1 MKTYGTDFIIGFDA
15 SPVTGR
21 KTGVEYYSLQLY
33 RALKEVLGREHII
46 AFSNQPVAEI
56 PEAKIYPSK
65 LPLVLWR
72 QLILPGALKRNR
84 VSTLHSPVTAIPFF
98 AACPAVATVH
108 DLSYRLAPEGVSWK
122 YRCFQKLNCF
132 IAVTGSEKVVTVSDT
147 TRQHLC
153 RYYPAW
159 QEKFTAVLSGA
170 LANPLVAE
178 VKNSSGH
185 DGCPYF
191 VQIGRLDKRKEPLTS
206 LEAFK
211 RSGVYKNYRFMLIG
225 SPGNEMENITQWLK
239 ENPEVAERVS
249 LSGYLSENEV
259 YQALA
264 NADALLYPSRDEGF
278 GHPPF
283 EALSLG
289 TLPIVSDIPVL
300 CELLQD
306 AAVFVPSGNA
316 DVLADEMKKL
326 AAGKIDIA
334 GIFSAGEK
342 RLSALQWHKTAEKII
357 ELHSGLCRKQEKSK

>member
-33 RALKEVLGREHII
+33 RALKEELGREHII

-147 TRQHLC
+147 TRQHFC

-159 QEKFTAVLSGA
+159 QESLQLCFPEHWQIRLLRKSKTVPVMTAVLILSRSA
-170 LANPLVAE
+170 DLINA
-178 VKNSSGH
+178 KN
-185 DGCPYF
+185 
-191 VQIGRLDKRKEPLTS
+191 L
-206 LEAFK
+206 
-211 RSGVYKNYRFMLIG
+211 
-225 SPGNEMENITQWLK
+225 
-239 ENPEVAERVS
+239 
-249 LSGYLSENEV
+249 
-259 YQALA
+259 
-264 NADALLYPSRDEGF
+264 
-278 GHPPF
+278 
-283 EALSLG
+283 
-289 TLPIVSDIPVL
+289 
-300 CELLQD
+300 
-306 AAVFVPSGNA
+306 
-316 DVLADEMKKL
+316 
-326 AAGKIDIA
+326 
-334 GIFSAGEK
+334 
-342 RLSALQWHKTAEKII
+342 
-357 ELHSGLCRKQEKSK
+357 